1 MARRGTTSGELSGAE
16 TSQYLTNVIVLLR
29 FSQIVGGDVL
39 FFETELLLEI
49 GSVVAQDADCFS
61 VTHRCGNV

>member
-16 TSQYLTNVIVLLR
+16 ASQYLTNVIVLLR

-39 FFETELLLEI
+39 FFETKLL
-49 GSVVAQDADCFS
+49 VVLGVVFTQDADCVS